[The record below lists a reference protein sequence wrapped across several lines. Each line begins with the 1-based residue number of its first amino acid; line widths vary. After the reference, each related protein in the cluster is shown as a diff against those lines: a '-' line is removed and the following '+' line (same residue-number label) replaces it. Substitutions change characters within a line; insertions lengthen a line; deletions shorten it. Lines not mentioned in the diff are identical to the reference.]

1 MDTEWVTRG
10 GADDDW
16 AVREEPELSAEQEG
30 TPSAEEDPPAQD
42 QADSPAE
49 GGLPGK

>member
-30 TPSAEEDPPAQD
+30 TPSAEEDPPAGD
-42 QADSPAE
+42 QAGDESAGE
-49 GGLPGK
+49 